1 MPTRVNVG
9 KKAIRCLGIAES
21 FRKEAGS
28 KAVLAGVV
36 IRSDLLVDGLVLA
49 SCTVGG
55 MDSTDSII
63 SMWKSLNRDDVNFI
77 LLGGSV
83 ISWFNVV
90 NLGKLYDTTSTP
102 LICITYRESEGLDDV
117 FKRRFPEDWAQRLE
131 VHNRNGERHPIV
143 LKTGFKVFVRCF
155 GLSVEDA
162 KKLIDKFTLEGRYP
176 EPVRLAKM
184 IARSALRF
192 KEL

>member
-1 MPTRVNVG
+1 MNVG

-184 IARSALRF
+184 IARSVLRF